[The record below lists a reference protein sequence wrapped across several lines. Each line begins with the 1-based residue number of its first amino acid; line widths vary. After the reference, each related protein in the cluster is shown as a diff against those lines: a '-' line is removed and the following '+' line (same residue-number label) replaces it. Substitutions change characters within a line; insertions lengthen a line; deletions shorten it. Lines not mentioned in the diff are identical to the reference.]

1 MKVPYDWIRARL
13 TEPSTYRG
21 IGWLLA
27 TLGITVSQPIIT
39 IIAVG
44 IVGII
49 DIVKKD
55 EKNR

>member
-1 MKVPYDWIRARL
+1 MKIPVEWIRARL

-27 TLGITVSQPIIT
+27 TLGITVSQPV
-39 IIAVG
+39 IIAVATA
-44 IVGII
+44 IVAII
-49 DIVKKD
+49 EIVKKD

>member
-1 MKVPYDWIRARL
+1 MKIPYKWIRERL

-27 TLGITVSQPIIT
+27 SIGLTVSQPV
-39 IIAVG
+39 IAIAAMA

-49 DIVKKD
+49 DVIKKD